1 MANGLDDQLA
11 FSRIDD
17 DTRSR
22 LRAAWPV
29 VDKGLPEILDHLYAH
44 IMARPELQAMF
55 GSEERTQTARQRQR
69 DHWQHLFSATFDAD
83 YVASVGR
90 IASTHARIGLE
101 PSFYICTYLI
111 ALEGIHTILVR
122 SDRHQ
127 ILTKSARAELAAV
140 IRAVDRAVVFDLQLV
155 VSSYL
160 AEISDSYRARLDSL
174 ATQIGET
181 LGGFTDDIRTA
192 VQDLS
197 GSSDALLGS
206 TGVVTNEAASLAQR
220 AEESS
225 SNMQTVASA
234 AEEISAS
241 INEITRQTREA
252 SEVTT
257 AAVETVRRAGE
268 IVDTLSTTALRI
280 GDVVSLI
287 QNIAGQT
294 NLLALNAT
302 IEAARAG
309 DAGKGFAVVAGE
321 VKTLSAQTARATD
334 DIRIQVN
341 AVQDV
346 VARIATSMTDITQ
359 AVDRIRDTTDS
370 IAGAVD
376 QQGEATREISR
387 SVAAAASSA
396 SGFSEGVRK
405 IEQSAAE
412 NGDRARGL
420 AGAAVHMTTKTDAL
434 SADAGVLIAQLRSA
448 DRRSEARSAITTK
461 CEMVIAGTGYKAV
474 MVNISSGGAAIRL
487 DISRLPTVRTD
498 ASLRVAGAPIQPAV
512 RFINARAGLANLTF
526 LNREEGERLERWVV
540 ANQKSL
546 ESQAA

>member
-1 MANGLDDQLA
+1 MANDLDDQLA

-22 LRAAWPV
+22 LRAAWPI
-29 VDKGLPEILDHLYAH
+29 VDKGLPEILDQMYAH
-44 IMARPELQAMF
+44 ILAKPELKAMF
-55 GSEERTQTARQRQR
+55 GNEERTQTARQRQR
-69 DHWQHLFSATFDAD
+69 DHWQHLFSATFDAE
-83 YVASVGR
+83 YTASVGR
-90 IASTHARIGLE
+90 IATTHARIGLE

-111 ALEGIHTILVR
+111 ALEGIHTLLIRV
-122 SDRHQ
+122 DRHQ
-127 ILTKSARAELAAV
+127 IMTKSARAELAAL
-140 IRAVDRAVVFDLQLV
+140 IRAVDRAVIFDLQLV
-155 VSSYL
+155 VTAYL
-160 AEISDSYRARLDSL
+160 SEISGGYRARLDAL
-174 ATQIGET
+174 ATQIGDT
-181 LGGFTDDIRTA
+181 LGGFTDGIRST
-192 VQDLS
+192 VQELN
-197 GSSDALLGS
+197 GSSDSLLGS
-206 TGVVTNEAASLAQR
+206 TAVVTNEAASLAQR
-220 AEESS
+220 ADESS

-268 IVDTLSTTALRI
+268 IVDTLSTTALKI

-359 AVDRIRDTTDS
+359 AVDRIRETTDS

-376 QQGEATREISR
+376 QQGEATAEISR
-387 SVAAAASSA
+387 SVAAAAASA
-396 SGFSEGVRK
+396 SGFSDGVRK
-405 IEQSAAE
+405 IEQSAAQ
-412 NGDRARGL
+412 NADRARGL
-420 AGAAVHMTTKTDAL
+420 AGAATKMTGQTDAL
-434 SADAGVLIAQLRSA
+434 TTDAGALIEKIRSA
-448 DRRSEARSAITTK
+448 DRRSEERTAITAK
-461 CEMVIAGTGYKAV
+461 CEVVIAGTGYKAV
-474 MVNISSGGAAIRL
+474 MVNISGGGAAVRL
-487 DISRLPTVRTD
+487 DISRLPTDRTG
-498 ASLRVAGAPIQPAV
+498 ATLRLAGAPFQPAIRLV
-512 RFINARAGLANLTF
+512 NARAGMANLTF
-526 LNREEGERLERWVV
+526 IRREEGEAMARWVV

-546 ESQAA
+546 ENQAA